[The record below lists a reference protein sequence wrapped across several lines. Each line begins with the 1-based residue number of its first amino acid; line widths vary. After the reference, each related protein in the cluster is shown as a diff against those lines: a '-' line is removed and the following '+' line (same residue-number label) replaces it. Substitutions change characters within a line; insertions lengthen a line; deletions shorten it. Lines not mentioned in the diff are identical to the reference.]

1 MPAWQDEDMDRY
13 SPTVR
18 RRRLGLALR
27 RHREAHGWTL
37 EDAATK
43 LGVGPSQLS
52 KYETADRNLPK
63 PTLLLACSIY
73 QISDP
78 ERAELVDMH
87 AQSRARGWWQDLSI
101 QPGTYVD
108 FEAEA
113 TSIQSFDL
121 GLIPGILQTDAYAEA
136 IMSATRPDAT
146 PKQLEDWRKVRTS
159 RVELLADDGPKVW
172 SVIHEAALW
181 TMVGGPE
188 VMVEQLRHIAKLAET
203 RPGLEVQVLPFTSG
217 QYAGM
222 EGSFSILTFDELPS
236 LGYTEGATSGV
247 WLEKQKDITTLTH
260 AFGLLISQALNQ
272 RKSLARL
279 EKITDWM
286 AQGGRDLLEEVQ
298 P

>member
-1 MPAWQDEDMDRY
+1 MTWQDENMDRY

-37 EDAATK
+37 EQAGEK

-52 KYETADRNLPK
+52 KYESADRNLPK
-63 PTLLLACSIY
+63 PALLLACNVY
-73 QISDP
+73 EISDS
-78 ERAELVDMH
+78 ERAELLDLH

-121 GLIPGILQTDAYAEA
+121 GLVPGILQTNAYAEA
-136 IMSATRPDAT
+136 IMAATRPDAT

-159 RVELLADDGPKVW
+159 RVELLADDGPKMW

-181 TMVGGPE
+181 TVVKSPD
-188 VMVEQLRHIAKLAET
+188 VMAEQLQHIVRLAET
-203 RPGLEVQVLPFTSG
+203 RPGLEVQVLPFTNG
-217 QYAGM
+217 QNAGM

-236 LGYTEGATSGV
+236 LAYTEGATSGV
-247 WLEKQKDITTLTH
+247 WLEKQRDINTLSH
-260 AFGLLISQALNQ
+260 AFGLLISQALDGK
-272 RKSLARL
+272 KSLARL
-279 EKITDWM
+279 AKITDWM
-286 AQGGRDLLEEVQ
+286 AQGAKDLLEEVQ